1 MSIKLINKNNY
12 MESYEK
18 LNFID
23 KVNLSNK
30 YFRGSENAKAF
41 IKSNSELVELEKSKP
56 CVRCGDSFKRG
67 RLSFNKF
74 YCDLCLLP
82 ASHEN
87 AKTILK
93 NSINESENN

>member
-1 MSIKLINKNNY
+1 MIKLIKNNNY
-12 MESYEK
+12 LESYEK
-18 LNFID
+18 LNFIN
-23 KVNLSNK
+23 KVSLSNK
-30 YFRGSENAKAF
+30 YFKGSENAKVF

-74 YCDLCLLP
+74 YCDFCLLP

>member
-1 MSIKLINKNNY
+1 MIKLIKNNNY
-12 MESYEK
+12 IESYEK
-18 LNFID
+18 LPFID
-23 KVNLSNK
+23 KTKLANSF
-30 YFRGSENAKAF
+30 FRSSENAKAF
-41 IKSNSELVELEKSKP
+41 IKSNSELVELEKTKP

-67 RLSFNKF
+67 RMSFNKF

>member
-1 MSIKLINKNNY
+1 MIKLIKNNNY
-12 MESYEK
+12 LESYEK
-18 LNFID
+18 LNFIN
-23 KVNLSNK
+23 KVSLSNK
-30 YFRGSENAKAF
+30 YFKGSENAKAF
-41 IKSNSELVELEKSKP
+41 IKSNSKLVELEKSKP

-67 RLSFNKF
+67 RMSFNKF
-74 YCDLCLLP
+74 YCNVCLLP

>member
-1 MSIKLINKNNY
+1 MIKLIKNNNY
-12 MESYEK
+12 LESYEK
-18 LNFID
+18 LNFIN
-23 KVNLSNK
+23 KVSLSNK
-30 YFRGSENAKAF
+30 YFKGSENAKAF
-41 IKSNSELVELEKSKP
+41 IKSNSELVELGKTKP

-67 RLSFNKF
+67 RMSFNRF
-74 YCDLCLLP
+74 YCNVCLLP

>member
-1 MSIKLINKNNY
+1 MIKLIKNNNY
-12 MESYEK
+12 LESYEK
-18 LNFID
+18 LNFIN
-23 KVNLSNK
+23 KVSLSNK

-67 RLSFNKF
+67 RMSFNRF
-74 YCDLCLLP
+74 YCNVCLLP